1 MKSMF
6 PVQKWTEVMDAQGQ
20 NSSGPGRSQ
29 PASVSPS
36 SGSLDSSNGSSAYQL
51 CELGNL
57 SIWVSGWKRI
67 SKAKMQWKYFWDEND
82 RKKFKWNLAWLTG
95 VGSVSDGCCGLAEI
109 QTHLSHLPRWL
120 LRPGLHTQQSIVKFL
135 NLHERSRK
143 GPVGGVGGVFK

>member
-82 RKKFKWNLAWLTG
+82 KKKLSGTLPVDWCGECQWWMLWPRWDPNTSLTLAALAAPSWFAHTAIHCQILKLAWK
-95 VGSVSDGCCGLAEI
+95 VQKRSCRWSWGC
-109 QTHLSHLPRWL
+109 
-120 LRPGLHTQQSIVKFL
+120 F
-135 NLHERSRK
+135 
-143 GPVGGVGGVFK
+143 